1 MPAALAAF
9 PNDFSSPSSM
19 PDDRPPSRSVESLY
33 GDHHGWLLGW
43 LRRKL
48 GHSGDAADLAQD
60 TFVRV
65 LGRPREIEEVREP
78 RAWLTTIAHG
88 LVVDHVRRRTLERAC
103 LEAIAALPEPQA
115 PSPET
120 QMLLIESLVRIDAM
134 LDGLPSKARSAFLLS
149 RLDGL
154 GYAEIAQRLDV
165 SLSSVEK
172 YMATAIRHCLALR

>member
-9 PNDFSSPSSM
+9 PNDFYPPSM
-19 PDDRPPSRSVESLY
+19 PDRPPSRSVETLY
-33 GDHHGWLLGW
+33 GEHHGWLLGW

-48 GHSGDAADLAQD
+48 GHPGDAADLAQD
-60 TFVRV
+60 TFLRV
-65 LGRPREIEEVREP
+65 LGRQRDVDEVREP

-120 QMLLIESLVRIDAM
+120 QMLLVEALVRIDAM
-134 LDGLPSKARSAFLLS
+134 LDGLPAKARSAFLLS

-154 GYAEIAQRLDV
+154 GYAEIAQRLNV

-172 YMATAIRHCLALR
+172 YMAMAIRHCLALR

>member
-1 MPAALAAF
+1 MLASLAPF
-9 PNDFSSPSSM
+9 SNDLHTHPSM
-19 PDDRPPSRSVESLY
+19 PDRVPPSRVETLY
-33 GDHHGWLLGW
+33 GEHHGWLLGW

-48 GHSGDAADLAQD
+48 GNAFDAADLAQD
-60 TFVRV
+60 TFMRV
-65 LGRPREIEEVREP
+65 LGRPRELDEVREP

-103 LEAIAALPEPQA
+103 LDAIASLPEQQA

-120 QMLLIESLVRIDAM
+120 QLMLIEALVRIDAM
-134 LDGLPSKARSAFLLS
+134 LDGLPAKARSAFLLS

-154 GYAEIAQRLDV
+154 NYNEIAERLGV

-172 YMATAIRHCLALR
+172 YMASAIRHCLALK

>member
-1 MPAALAAF
+1 
-9 PNDFSSPSSM
+9 M
-19 PDDRPPSRSVESLY
+19 PDRPNSRNVETLY
-33 GDHHGWLLGW
+33 GEHHGWLVGW

-48 GHSGDAADLAQD
+48 GHAGDAADLAQD
-60 TFVRV
+60 TFLRV
-65 LGRPREIEEVREP
+65 LGRPREVTEVREP

-103 LEAIAALPEPQA
+103 LEAIAALPEQQA

-120 QMLLIESLVRIDAM
+120 QLLLVEALVRIDTM
-134 LDGLPSKARSAFLLS
+134 LDGLQPKARSAFLLS

-154 GYAEIAQRLDV
+154 GHAEIAQRLNV

>member
-1 MPAALAAF
+1 
-9 PNDFSSPSSM
+9 
-19 PDDRPPSRSVESLY
+19 
-33 GDHHGWLLGW
+33 
-43 LRRKL
+43 
-48 GHSGDAADLAQD
+48 
-60 TFVRV
+60 VRV
-65 LGRPREIEEVREP
+65 LGRQRVADEVNALREP

-88 LVVDHVRRRTLERAC
+88 LVIDHVRRRSLERAC
-103 LEAIAALPEPQA
+103 LEAIAALPEPMA

-120 QMLLIESLVRIDAM
+120 QMLLVEALVRIDAM

-154 GYAEIAQRLDV
+154 GYADIAQRLNV

>member
-1 MPAALAAF
+1 MLATIRPPTPELCPAA
-9 PNDFSSPSSM
+9 M
-19 PDDRPPSRSVESLY
+19 PDPDRSKAVEALY

-48 GHSGDAADLAQD
+48 GNACDAADLAQD
-60 TFVRV
+60 TFARV
-65 LGRPREIEEVREP
+65 LGRPRELDQVREP

-103 LEAIAALPEPQA
+103 LDAIAGLPEAQA

-120 QMLLIESLVRIDAM
+120 RLLLVEALMRIDAM
-134 LDGLPSKARSAFLLS
+134 LDGLAPKARSAFLMS

-154 GYAEIAQRLDV
+154 GYAEIAQRLQV

-172 YMATAIRHCLALR
+172 YMASAIRHCLALR

>member
-1 MPAALAAF
+1 MSAALAAF
-9 PNDFSSPSSM
+9 PNDFPPLSM
-19 PDDRPPSRSVESLY
+19 PDRPPSRSVETLY
-33 GDHHGWLLGW
+33 GEHHGWLLGW

-48 GHSGDAADLAQD
+48 GHPGDAADLAQD
-60 TFVRV
+60 TFLRV
-65 LGRPREIEEVREP
+65 LGRQRDVDEVREP

-88 LVVDHVRRRTLERAC
+88 LVVDHMRRRTLERAC

-120 QMLLIESLVRIDAM
+120 QMLLVEALVRIDAM
-134 LDGLPSKARSAFLLS
+134 LDGLPAKARSAFLLS

-154 GYAEIAQRLDV
+154 GYAEIAQRLNV